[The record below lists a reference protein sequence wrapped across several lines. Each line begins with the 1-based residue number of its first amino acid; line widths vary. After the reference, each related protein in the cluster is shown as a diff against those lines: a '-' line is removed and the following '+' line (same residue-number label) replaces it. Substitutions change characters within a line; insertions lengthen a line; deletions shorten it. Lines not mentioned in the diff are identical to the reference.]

1 MTAQAQESSQLVSI
15 ILQNFRGMNR
25 VSSRLNMSPE
35 FAWMISN
42 GYVKKDV
49 KSGLG
54 VLKQRA
60 GITKF
65 NTVTFTDECKYIY
78 EAEWSSGGTDI
89 IIREGTRW
97 AKFDG
102 VNTFDDLDTGRT
114 SGVRGMCAMFG
125 NELIMV
131 DGGVPRKSTAAY
143 SLSDLSADA
152 NMPQD
157 STAVHV
163 HQHKV
168 WLNSDA
174 NPMKAYCCKTDSANG
189 ATSWTGTTDAAVLDF
204 SKILPS
210 GDRLIGFATFAEV
223 NLIFIFEKYA
233 VVYVCGTDPAAFALQ
248 QIIPL
253 NCLSG
258 HAVKQIGN
266 DLGVASHEGFNSFR
280 SSLTNQDLDTD
291 DLSKYISPLYREL
304 IDPLSDK
311 RVISAE
317 FSHELNHLYIAIP
330 GTDPTI
336 LVYSVDIQNFVG
348 VWTGYDCFSLCERKD
363 GTMLVGGTGYVYT
376 MNSGTS
382 DDGEAISFSYDFPF
396 LYDKDPNS
404 NKAFRQIEGL
414 VVHDG
419 SPLLTIDY
427 SYATDIISGAQS
439 TISLQFTS
447 SGVLWDSADAVWD
460 TASWA
465 GSSATPFLSC
475 DMLGRG
481 KYMALSL
488 GQRVLDA
495 TIEIPYI
502 ILRYKKEGMK
512 IR

>member
-1 MTAQAQESSQLVSI
+1 MAHFTLESQIETL

-35 FAWMISN
+35 FAWNISN
-42 GYVKKDV
+42 GYIKKDV

-54 VLKQRA
+54 AIKQRP
-60 GITKF
+60 GIVKF
-65 NTVTFTDECKYIY
+65 NSVSFTNDCKYLY
-78 EAEWSSGGTDI
+78 EPKWNGGSTDV

-97 AKFDG
+97 AKYDG
-102 VNTFDDLDTGRT
+102 VDTFANFDTGRS
-114 SGVRGMCAMFG
+114 SGVRGMAAMFG

-131 DGGVPRKSTAAY
+131 DGGVPRKSTSGY
-143 SLSDLSADA
+143 VLSDLSADA

-168 WLNSDA
+168 WLNSAA
-174 NPMKAYCCKTDSANG
+174 NPMKAYCCKTDSANA

-210 GDRLIGFATFAEV
+210 GDTLIGFATFANMMLV
-223 NLIFIFEKYA
+223 FIFKKHA
-233 VVYVCGTDPAAFALQ
+233 VMFLAGTDPTAFSLR

-258 HAVKQIGN
+258 QGIKQIGN
-266 DLGVASHEGFNSFR
+266 DLAIATEKGLSSFT
-280 SSLTNQDLDTD
+280 SSLAKQDLDTA
-291 DLSKYISPLYREL
+291 DLSKYISPLW
-304 IDPLSDK
+304 SDY
-311 RVISAE
+311 ISLLADFGVVTAE
-317 FSHELNHLYIAIP
+317 FSHALNHLYIAIP
-330 GTDPTI
+330 GTTDTI

-348 VWTGYDCFSLCERKD
+348 VWTGYKCFSMCERSD
-363 GTMLVGGTGYVYT
+363 STMLVGGTGYVYT

-382 DDGEAISFSYDFPF
+382 DDGAAISFSYDFPF
-396 LYDKDPNS
+396 LYAKDPNS

-414 VVHDG
+414 AISSG
-419 SPLLTIDY
+419 NPLLTINY
-427 SYATDIISGAQS
+427 SYAADAVSGAQ
-439 TISLQFTS
+439 TPIQIQLTS
-447 SGVLWDSADAVWD
+447 GGVDWDSVDAIWD
-460 TASWA
+460 VAAWA
-465 GSSATPFLSC
+465 GSEATEFLSS

-481 KYMALSL
+481 KFMVLSL
-488 GQRVLDA
+488 GNSVLDA

-502 ILRYKKEGMK
+502 LLRYKKEGVK

>member
-1 MTAQAQESSQLVSI
+1 MSPTIASNEMTSV

-35 FAWMISN
+35 FAWNVSN
-42 GYVKKDV
+42 GYIKKDI

-54 VLKQRA
+54 VMKQRS

-65 NTVTFTDECKYIY
+65 NSVSFTNACKYVY
-78 EAEWSSGGTDI
+78 EAKWNAGGTDI

-102 VNTFDDLDTGRT
+102 VDTFANFDTGRT
-114 SGVRGMCAMFG
+114 DGVRGMAVMFG

-131 DGGVPRKSTAAY
+131 DGGIPRKSTAAY
-143 SLSDLSADA
+143 SLSALSADA

-157 STAVHV
+157 SNAVHV

-174 NPMKAYCCKTDSANG
+174 APMKAYFCKTDSANG
-189 ATSWTGTTDAAVLDF
+189 ATSWTGTTDAGTLDF

-210 GDRLIGFATFAEV
+210 GSRLLGFATFAEV

-233 VVYVCGTDPAAFALQ
+233 VVYTCGTDPAAFVLN

-258 HAVKQIGN
+258 HAVKIIGN
-266 DLGVASHEGFNSFR
+266 DLAICSHEGLNSGR
-280 SSLTNQDLDTD
+280 SSLANQDLDTD
-291 DLSKYISPLYREL
+291 DLSKYIAPLYRQL
-304 IDPLSDK
+304 IEPLSDK
-311 RVISAE
+311 RVVSTE
-317 FSHELNHLYIAIP
+317 FSHQLNHLYIAIP

-348 VWTGYDCFSLCERKD
+348 VWTGYDCFSLAERQD
-363 GTMLVGGTGYVYT
+363 GTMLVGGTGYVYN
-376 MNSGTS
+376 MNDGTS

-414 VVHDG
+414 VEHDG
-419 SPLLTIDY
+419 SPSLIVNY
-427 SYATDIISGAQS
+427 SYATDVVSGAQS
-439 TISLQFTS
+439 PITIPFVS
-447 SGVLWDSADAVWD
+447 SGVLWDSDDALWD
-460 TASWA
+460 VASWA
-465 GSSATPFLSC
+465 GSSASPFLSSNL
-475 DMLGRG
+475 LGRG

-488 GQRVLDA
+488 SQSVLDA
-495 TIEIPYI
+495 TVEIPYI
-502 ILRYKKEGMK
+502 ILRYRKEGIK